1 MRPFRQFAAGMAAS
15 VRVECKPLL
24 APDGSL
30 GASIDTGAAE

>member
-30 GASIDTGAAE
+30 GANIDPGAAE